1 MNIITILHNKAM
13 EFADEAE
20 IAKHKKGNNSAKALY
35 LQAFQLEKEAALKT
49 PLDYEDSVPRHVLL
63 RSAASL
69 AMLSERYKEAEKL
82 ILLGLNSSPPS
93 FIIEELNDLS
103 LEIKKHKA
111 QRLESSLIQLVGL
124 FTYVNAAENEIKI
137 QTTDAS
143 LLHTL
148 IAPSSLL
155 KQVVKEHF
163 LEKVKVQASL
173 SVDGVLLLMGM
184 RKAA

>member
-20 IAKHKKGNNSAKALY
+20 IAKHKKSNSSAKALY

-49 PLDYEDSVPRHVLL
+49 PLNYKDSVPRHVLL

-69 AMLSERYKEAEKL
+69 AMLSEQYEEAEKL
-82 ILLGLNSSPPS
+82 ILLGLNSTPPS
-93 FIIEELNDLS
+93 FVIKELNDLA
-103 LEIKKHKA
+103 LEIKTHKTA
-111 QRLESSLIQLVGL
+111 RLKSSLVQLVGL

-137 QTTDAS
+137 QAADTS

-148 IAPSSLL
+148 IAPSNLL
-155 KQVVKEHF
+155 KQVVKDHF
-163 LEKVKVQASL
+163 LERVNVEASL
-173 SVDGVLLLMGM
+173 SGGGILLLTDMK
-184 RKAA
+184 KAA